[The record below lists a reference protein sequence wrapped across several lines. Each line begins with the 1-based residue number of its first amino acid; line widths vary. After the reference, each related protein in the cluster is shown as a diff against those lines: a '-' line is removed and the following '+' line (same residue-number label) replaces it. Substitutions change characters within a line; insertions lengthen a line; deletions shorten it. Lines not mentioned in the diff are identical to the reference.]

1 MHPYIQTIHRNDS
14 HQNHTIYVNGIS
26 NTPEYTS
33 EVTRPFRSVSHH
45 LEHLVNPTEGTRRDL
60 CRIASMKR
68 GMRTKSA
75 DLLAKRLSVLAET
88 QNEILLVGHSEGG
101 LIIEKALDT
110 LPPQDLEK
118 LAKRITVH
126 TFGSSSFYKNRFG
139 LHKITHHVSLF
150 DTLCFIQSPKMI
162 FFSFIGFFKVLS
174 QKLLYKKD
182 SAKISH
188 LATKFYWPNS
198 FDIMSEHTIRE
209 GRYNAILT
217 KKIEK
222 QSKQEEVKSNP
233 FA

>member
-1 MHPYIQTIHRNDS
+1 MHPFIQTIHKNFS
-14 HQNHTIYVNGIS
+14 HQNHTIYINGIS

-33 EVTRPFRSVSHH
+33 DVTRPFHSVSHH
-45 LEHLVNPTEGTRRDL
+45 LEHLVNPTEGPKRDL

-68 GMRTKSA
+68 GMRSKSA
-75 DLLAKRLSVLAET
+75 DLLAQRLSSLADT
-88 QNEILLVGHSEGG
+88 QNQILLVGHSEGG

-110 LPPQDLEK
+110 LPPQDLQK
-118 LAKRITVH
+118 LANRITVH

-150 DTLCFIQSPKMI
+150 DTLCFIQSQKMI
-162 FFSFIGFFKVLS
+162 FFSFIGFFNVLA
-174 QKLLYKKD
+174 QKLLYKKE
-182 SAKISH
+182 SAKMSY

-209 GRYNAILT
+209 GRYNKILK

-222 QSKQEEVKSNP
+222 QSTQEEVKSNP